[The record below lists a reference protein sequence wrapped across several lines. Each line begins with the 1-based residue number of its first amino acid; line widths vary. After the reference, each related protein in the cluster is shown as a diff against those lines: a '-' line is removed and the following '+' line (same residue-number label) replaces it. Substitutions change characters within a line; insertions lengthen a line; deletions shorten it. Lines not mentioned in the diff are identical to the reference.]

1 MGLPMWAGR
10 SFSPQDTV
18 SSPKVAVINETM
30 ARLFF
35 PGVSP
40 LGHRFGF
47 GDDPAHSADF
57 EVVGVVKDAKYV
69 AIQEGQK
76 PAAYF
81 PYSQHIQYLRNFAV
95 RFSGG
100 TGQMIPEVRRAIAEV
115 SPDIPIGTV
124 TTLADQVDDSMA
136 NQRLVAQLST
146 FFGLLAMFLVC
157 IGIYGLMSYAVNR
170 RRNEIGIRMALGA
183 SRSNVLWLIMREALL
198 LVVAG
203 LAIGVP
209 IAFGG
214 AHLVAKLED
223 PHIYSSLLFHL
234 GPDDPIS
241 MIAAIIVMLVVA
253 VAAGYFPARR
263 ASTTDPM
270 VALRYE

>member
-1 MGLPMWAGR
+1 
-10 SFSPQDTV
+10 
-18 SSPKVAVINETM
+18 
-30 ARLFF
+30 
-35 PGVSP
+35 
-40 LGHRFGF
+40 
-47 GDDPAHSADF
+47 
-57 EVVGVVKDAKYV
+57 
-69 AIQEGQK
+69 
-76 PAAYF
+76 
-81 PYSQHIQYLRNFAV
+81 
-95 RFSGG
+95 
-100 TGQMIPEVRRAIAEV
+100 
-115 SPDIPIGTV
+115 
-124 TTLADQVDDSMA
+124 
-136 NQRLVAQLST
+136 
-146 FFGLLAMFLVC
+146 
-157 IGIYGLMSYAVNR
+157 
-170 RRNEIGIRMALGA
+170 
-183 SRSNVLWLIMREALL
+183 MREALL